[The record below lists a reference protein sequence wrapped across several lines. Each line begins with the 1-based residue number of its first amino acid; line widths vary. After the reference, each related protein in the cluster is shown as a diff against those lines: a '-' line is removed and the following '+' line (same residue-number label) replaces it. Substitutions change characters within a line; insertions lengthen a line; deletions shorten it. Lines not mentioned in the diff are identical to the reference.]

1 MTMKKLNGNQ
11 EVCPRPYSSPYV
23 NQLLGPR
30 HKMQVYHNIKWPGI
44 QLEVCL
50 VRVTDKLEKIQK
62 LVVKMEA
69 SNKCND

>member
-1 MTMKKLNGNQ
+1 
-11 EVCPRPYSSPYV
+11 
-23 NQLLGPR
+23 
-30 HKMQVYHNIKWPGI
+30 MQVYHNIKWPGI